1 VIKPIII
8 LASLLSTYCFAE
20 KNPMNLLQ
28 VQYQESI
35 KKNSTEF
42 YLNPVFQI
50 PEATYLYLDSVF
62 TSFYQKM
69 TFNASIAKS
78 TFKKNAYYQVIAI
91 PIIPTNTG
99 RFQLE
104 FFGHLSNPASQHLSD
119 FSADHLLYNYR
130 SNSQALDLYRSDLA
144 LGAGISFNTGS
155 NSKIKIV
162 ISNNEI
168 PGYGTSKA
176 LVGFESQF

>member
-8 LASLLSTYCFAE
+8 LASFLSTVCFAE
-20 KNPMNLLQ
+20 KTPTNSLQ

-35 KKNSTEF
+35 KPNSTAF
-42 YLNPVFQI
+42 YLNPVVQI
-50 PEATYLYLDSVF
+50 PETTYLFLNSVF
-62 TSFYQKM
+62 SSFYKKLS
-69 TFNASIAKS
+69 FNTSIANS
-78 TFKKNAYYQVIAI
+78 IFKKNAYYQVIAI
-91 PIIPTNTG
+91 PIIPTNTEG
-99 RFQLE
+99 VQLE
-104 FFGHLSNPASQHLSD
+104 FFGNFSTPASQYLSN

-130 SNSQALDLYRSDLA
+130 SNSETFDLYRSDLA
-144 LGAGISFNTGS
+144 LGAGISFKTDS

-176 LVGFESQF
+176 LVGFETKF

>member
-8 LASLLSTYCFAE
+8 LASFLSTSCFSE
-20 KNPMNLLQ
+20 KIPTNSLQ
-28 VQYQESI
+28 FQYQESV
-35 KKNSTEF
+35 KQNATAL

-50 PEATYLYLDSVF
+50 PKATYLYLDSVF
-62 TSFYQKM
+62 TSFYQKLS
-69 TFNASIAKS
+69 FNTSIAKS
-78 TFKKNAYYQVIAI
+78 TFKKNAHYQVIAI
-91 PIIPTNTG
+91 PIIPTNKG
-99 RFQLE
+99 FQLE
-104 FFGHLSNPASQHLSD
+104 FFGNFSDPVSQQLSN
-119 FSADHLLYNYR
+119 FSTDHLLYNYR
-130 SNSQALDLYRSDLA
+130 SNAQGFDLYNSDLA
-144 LGAGISFNTGS
+144 LGAGISFNTSS